1 MFRIKKRDG
10 TLEEFIPEKI
20 VVSCVKSGADL
31 ETAREISN
39 EIKRTLKEKT
49 DAEKLREKVLELLE
63 EKNPQ
68 WKENW
73 LLYDRAVKRR
83 L

>member
-1 MFRIKKRDG
+1 MFEIKKRDG
-10 TLEEFIPEKI
+10 STEEFIPEKI

-39 EIKRTLKEKT
+39 EIKRNLKEKT
-49 DAEKLREKVLELLE
+49 DTEELRERVLGLLE
-63 EKNPQ
+63 KKNPQ

-73 LLYDRAVKRR
+73 LIYDRAVKRR

>member
-1 MFRIKKRDG
+1 MFEIRKRDG
-10 TLEEFIPEKI
+10 EIEEFIPEKI

-39 EIKRTLKEKT
+39 EIKHSLKERTESKELKEK
-49 DAEKLREKVLELLE
+49 VLALLE
-63 EKNPQ
+63 EKNPN

-83 L
+83 S

>member
-1 MFRIKKRDG
+1 MFEIKKRDG
-10 TLEEFIPEKI
+10 TSEEFIPEKI

-39 EIKRTLKEKT
+39 EMKRSLKEKI
-49 DAEKLREKVLELLE
+49 DSKELREKVLGLLE
-63 EKNPQ
+63 KKNPQ
-68 WKENW
+68 WKGNW

>member
-1 MFRIKKRDG
+1 MFEIKKRDG

-20 VVSCVKSGADL
+20 VVICVKSGADL

-49 DAEKLREKVLELLE
+49 DAEELREKVLELLE
-63 EKNPQ
+63 ERTPQ

>member
-1 MFRIKKRDG
+1 MFEIKKRDG
-10 TLEEFIPEKI
+10 STEEFIPEKI
-20 VVSCVKSGADL
+20 VVSCVKCGADL

-39 EIKRTLKEKT
+39 EIKRNLKEKT
-49 DAEKLREKVLELLE
+49 DTEELRERVLGLLE
-63 EKNPQ
+63 KKNPQ

-73 LLYDRAVKRR
+73 LIYDRAVKRR